1 MKPGFNGGILNIDF
15 DGVIAQTQAASILK
29 HGGTPPY
36 IREITRWDSPLLY
49 NITTDIMDPEFY
61 DILYPYANAP
71 VAIRGLGDSGWWIRV
86 VSNSREARMPLIVN
100 WLAHWNV
107 VVDEVILLP
116 SHNKNSVGPHIL
128 LDDRTETAVMY
139 ADHIGPAI
147 LVRRPWNDQAFQGAG
162 MSLGADKSRFPIVHI
177 GSWERIVEQIRIW
190 MNNKEQGS
198 PLWIPGRQR

>member
-29 HGGTPPY
+29 HSGPPPY
-36 IREITRWDSPLLY
+36 IREITRWDSPFLT
-49 NITTDIMDPEFY
+49 NVPSDIMDPEFY

-71 VAIRGLGDSGWWIRV
+71 IAIRGLGDSGWWVRV
-86 VSNSREARMPLIVN
+86 VSNSQESRMPLITN
-100 WLAHWNV
+100 WLKHWRV
-107 VVDEVILLP
+107 TVDEVVLLP
-116 SHNKNSVGPHIL
+116 SSNKNSVGPHIL
-128 LDDRTETAVMY
+128 LDDRAETAVMY

-147 LVRRPWNDQAFQGAG
+147 LVRRPWNDKENITG
-162 MSLGADKSRFPIVHI
+162 LRFPVAHL

-198 PLWIPGRQR
+198 PLWIPGRRG